1 SSSGLVIAAT
11 QAGLLIGLDAAG
23 NEKLHISLDKLSAS
37 AAADASVLGGF
48 FGVVE
53 LKPSP
58 AVVVDPDGRIGFARA
73 GGRVGVV
80 GTDGAVA
87 IAGEK
92 LCSVPVSVQP
102 AGPRRMLVACRDG
115 AVWMLGE

>member
-1 SSSGLVIAAT
+1 
-11 QAGLLIGLDAAG
+11 
-23 NEKLHISLDKLSAS
+23 AS